1 MSKVIPVRV
10 PRDTAERISRL
21 VKLGVFPNRSS
32 LVREAL
38 RRLLRSEESIS
49 RETPLRKIASLVS

>member
-1 MSKVIPVRV
+1 MYTYKNVSKVTPVRV

-38 RRLLRSEESIS
+38 RGS
-49 RETPLRKIASLVS
+49 